1 MQNRISSFRPIISET
16 SKVLILGSVPGIK
29 SLEMQEYYAHPQNK
43 FWKILFEL
51 LGEDFTTNYSDK
63 VSFLN
68 KNHVAVWDVIDSCER
83 KGSLDTEIKNENHHN
98 ILQLL
103 EDFPSIKAIFCNGQ
117 KSFKTLEKI
126 LPKDLQIPI
135 FVLPSTSPA
144 YTIPYEKKLKDW
156 SILKTYL

>member
-29 SLEMQEYYAHPQNK
+29 SLEKQEYYAHPQNK

-51 LGEDFTTNYSDK
+51 IGEDFTTNYSEK
-63 VSFLN
+63 ISFLY

-83 KGSLDTEIKNENHHN
+83 KGSLDTKIKNENHHN

-117 KSFKTLEKI
+117 KSFKTLGKI
-126 LPKDLQIPI
+126 LPQDLQIPI